1 MNEQKKLAYGIVLD
15 TDKLEQQSK
24 YASKQFQNISD
35 AAESSGNQIAS
46 SFKKIGA
53 AVGIAF
59 STQQITQFIGS
70 VVKMRGEIESLEIS
84 FATLLG
90 DKGKADAMFGAI
102 REFAANTP
110 MML

>member
-15 TDKLEQQSK
+15 TDKLEQQSR

-35 AAESSGNQIAS
+35 TAESSGNQIAS

-84 FATLLG
+84 FATLSL
-90 DKGKADAMFGAI
+90 ATRARLMRCSEQSVSSQPI
-102 REFAANTP
+102 LR
-110 MML
+110 